1 MDPPPAEGARL
12 VEDPPARSAPPGVEA
27 LGVDAVERRRF
38 ARYRVRA
45 PAVPAQVV
53 VTMPRGPFHV
63 QQLVPVVVGVL
74 ALALVVAFVIALR
87 KEDVRHQT
95 SNVR

>member
-1 MDPPPAEGARL
+1 
-12 VEDPPARSAPPGVEA
+12 
-27 LGVDAVERRRF
+27 VDAVERRRF

-74 ALALVVAFVIALR
+74 AVALMVAFAVAMRRGDI
-87 KEDVRHQT
+87 RHQT
-95 SNVR
+95 SDVR